1 MKNLFKNLD
10 FEDYLMLGTII
21 GMFVFAIYIYFFF

>member
-21 GMFVFAIYIYFFF
+21 GMLVFAIYIYFFF

>member
-10 FEDYLMLGTII
+10 FEDYLMLATIL
-21 GMFVFAIYIYFFF
+21 GMFVFAIYIYFFS